1 MDGFPK
7 DRSFID
13 AIVGSS
19 GRESPHSLDAGWIIS
34 LAIVTSIPKKQFA
47 ENRFKG
53 YAIYKFLEHIEY
65 MKSK

>member
-1 MDGFPK
+1 MSPK

-13 AIVGSS
+13 AIVVSS
-19 GRESPHSLDAGWIIS
+19 GREIPHSLDAGWIIS

-53 YAIYKFLEHIEY
+53 YAIYKF
-65 MKSK
+65 S